1 MDDKPYEVFAFEK
14 YEDDINIKSGQRGVM
29 TRIKKGQYN
38 LCFDD
43 NSCVFNVTDRMSD
56 EEEALTRVISWGL
69 RHGGGIKFVTEQ
81 LNKTK
86 GDMTSFSKSI
96 ARTLKKYIKNGEKLE
111 QFVLCVE
118 VIMLY
123 IKMVAKFV

>member
-1 MDDKPYEVFAFEK
+1 
-14 YEDDINIKSGQRGVM
+14 
-29 TRIKKGQYN
+29 
-38 LCFDD
+38 
-43 NSCVFNVTDRMSD
+43 MSD

-96 ARTLKKYIKNGEKLE
+96 ARTLKKYIKNGEKVGTVCPVCGSDNVVYKDGCEICLACGNE
-111 QFVLCVE
+111 KCG
-118 VIMLY
+118 
-123 IKMVAKFV
+123 